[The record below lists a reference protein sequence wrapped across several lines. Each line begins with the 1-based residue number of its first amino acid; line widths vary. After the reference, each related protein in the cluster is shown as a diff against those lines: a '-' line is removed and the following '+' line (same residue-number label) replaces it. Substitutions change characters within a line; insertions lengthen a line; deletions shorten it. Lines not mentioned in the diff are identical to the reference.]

1 MRCSAPESCSE
12 GTRSIMDMLHDD
24 SLMSYLDT
32 TNEALMEWITKPECY
47 REMMKSGFSKRSD
60 F

>member
-1 MRCSAPESCSE
+1 
-12 GTRSIMDMLHDD
+12 MDMLHDD

-32 TNEALMEWITKPECY
+32 TNEALMEWITTPECY
-47 REMMKSGFSKRSD
+47 REMMKSVFSKRSD